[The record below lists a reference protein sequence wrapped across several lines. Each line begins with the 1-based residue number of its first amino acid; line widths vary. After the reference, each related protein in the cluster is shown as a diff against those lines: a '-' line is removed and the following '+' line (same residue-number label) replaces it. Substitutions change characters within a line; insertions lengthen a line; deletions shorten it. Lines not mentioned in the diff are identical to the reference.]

1 MVSSAGRLFQRKG
14 WSGRRVRVDDAIWF
28 QVLKKDNQISA
39 QDFVILSRMQ
49 IYMQINYRPT
59 LSAKRGYFD

>member
-1 MVSSAGRLFQRKG
+1 MGKAGVVEGYALMMQYGSK
-14 WSGRRVRVDDAIWF
+14 S
-28 QVLKKDNQISA
+28 LKKDNQIRA